1 MMWLK
6 WFPWRFIVRRVA
18 KAHGFL
24 DPISLLARLRR
35 FAQPSE
41 VHEPI
46 ELLRAGV
53 VLHARGLLNS
63 RVLQHNLDWVW
74 PYWVERQFD
83 PKDDAFVPGTLSHS
97 RNWTLAGHAPAAL
110 IRLILLLNIYRWIT
124 TFFQQF
130 ELEKD
135 FTAMLS

>member
-1 MMWLK
+1 MWLK

-18 KAHGFL
+18 RAHGFL
-24 DPISLLARLRR
+24 DPIALLAHLRR

-63 RVLQHNLDWVW
+63 RVLRHNLDWVW

-83 PKDDAFVPGTLSHS
+83 PKDNAFIPRAFSLTHINLTH
-97 RNWTLAGHAPAAL
+97 R
-110 IRLILLLNIYRWIT
+110 I
-124 TFFQQF
+124 
-130 ELEKD
+130 
-135 FTAMLS
+135 